1 MDSVGVRLSDNSVVT
16 SPVVTEGV
24 AFTVASFV
32 VAIKTVVADEL
43 TLDDEDEV
51 IKGSAMHCLVKICLT
66 NLQDQG
72 KVRLLSRVLRSR

>member
-51 IKGSAMHCLVKICLT
+51 IKGSANALSG
-66 NLQDQG
+66 QD
-72 KVRLLSRVLRSR
+72 LSHQFARSRKSAFTEQGVA